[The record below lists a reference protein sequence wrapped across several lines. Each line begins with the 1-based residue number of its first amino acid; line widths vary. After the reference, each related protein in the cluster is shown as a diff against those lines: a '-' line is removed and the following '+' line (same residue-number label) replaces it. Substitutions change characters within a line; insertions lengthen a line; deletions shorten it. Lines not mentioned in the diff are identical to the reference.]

1 MNKLLKFFIPKTTVE
16 IAKFFGF
23 ALAFVAAIQLL
34 PIEPAT
40 KSIFT
45 VIVLFFLFPLVS
57 YFNNVMYLPT
67 SLDWILLTPIKKF
80 HIVLAHG
87 LLNIFKIILMF
98 SLAVLFLSLYDSE
111 IITKPLEA
119 FIANDIEQTFNRT
132 SVHDII
138 AWVTLIGT
146 SVLFIFGILPNYVQS
161 MQQRQNY
168 HVKKP
173 TKEKAKSYILIF
185 GMIVFT
191 FLFLSETAEADSYLP
206 WFLKTSCIFV
216 FALFG
221 VIYSTLTSLRFY
233 FSKKKFYGSAV
244 GAFIVVSFLLHS
256 YASLDITSRNLHVNE
271 KIESLNFLGAYSSE
285 LEKVIDAELLA
296 SAPSLSKIAFFDLKP
311 FLERSD
317 RKDLNLE
324 LLRKWDVICKLRNDY
339 TCRLAYHVQLFST
352 VGRASPKILRQAC
365 PSDLG
370 SCLILHDH
378 KDIPVAEQQLA
389 IDTLTSRCENNKNE
403 FEINFCKKFKSLER
417 KKKK

>member
-23 ALAFVAAIQLL
+23 ALALVAAIQLL
-34 PIEPAT
+34 PIEPFT
-40 KSIFT
+40 KSLFT
-45 VIVLFFLFPLVS
+45 VIVLAFLFPLVS

-98 SLAVLFLSLYDSE
+98 SLAVLFLSLYNSE

-119 FIANDIEQTFNRT
+119 FLANDIEQTLNRT

-173 TKEKAKSYILIF
+173 TKEKAKSYILVF
-185 GMIVFT
+185 GMIVLT
-191 FLFLSETAEADSYLP
+191 FLFLSETSEADSYLP
-206 WFLKTSCIFV
+206 WLLKTSCIFV

-233 FSKKKFYGSAV
+233 FSKKKFYVSAV
-244 GAFIVVSFLLHS
+244 GSFVVVSFLLHS

-271 KIESLNFLGAYSSE
+271 KIESLNFLGAYSSG

-296 SAPSLSKIAFFDLKP
+296 SAPSLSKIAFLDLKP

-339 TCRLAYHVQLFST
+339 TCRLAYHVQWFST
-352 VGRASPKILRQAC
+352 DGKASPEILRKAC

-370 SCLILHDH
+370 SCLILHDR
-378 KDIPVAEQQLA
+378 KDIPVAERQLA
-389 IDTLTSRCENNKNE
+389 IDTLKSRCENNKNE
-403 FEINFCKKFKSLER
+403 FEINFCRNFKSSER

>member
-23 ALAFVAAIQLL
+23 ALALVAAIQLL
-34 PIEPAT
+34 PIEPFT
-40 KSIFT
+40 KSLFT
-45 VIVLFFLFPLVS
+45 VIVLAFLFPLVS

-98 SLAVLFLSLYDSE
+98 SLAVLFLSLYNSE

-119 FIANDIEQTFNRT
+119 FLANDIEQTLNRT

-173 TKEKAKSYILIF
+173 TKEKAKSYILVF
-185 GMIVFT
+185 GMIVLT
-191 FLFLSETAEADSYLP
+191 FLFLSETSEADSYLP
-206 WFLKTSCIFV
+206 WLLKTSCIFV

-233 FSKKKFYGSAV
+233 FSKKKFYVSAV
-244 GAFIVVSFLLHS
+244 GAFVVVSFLLHS

-271 KIESLNFLGAYSSE
+271 KIESLNFLGAYSSG

-296 SAPSLSKIAFFDLKP
+296 SAPSLSKIAFLDLKP

-339 TCRLAYHVQLFST
+339 TCRLAYHVQWFST
-352 VGRASPKILRQAC
+352 DGKASPEILRQAC
-365 PSDLG
+365 PIDLG
-370 SCLILHDH
+370 SCLILHDR

-403 FEINFCKKFKSLER
+403 FEINFCTKFKSLQR
-417 KKKK
+417 NKKK